1 MRASAAESE
10 DLGCCYFLSLVRSD
24 SVPGVRQVSLVL
36 WSVQL
41 LSLVFWSVPPV
52 GVPELPEL
60 PWLALSSPAVGSC
73 GAR

>member
-1 MRASAAESE
+1 MRDSVAEFE
-10 DLGCCYFLSLVRSD
+10 DFGCCCFLSLVRSD

-36 WSVQL
+36 W
-41 LSLVFWSVPPV
+41 LSFPPV